1 MIADLAIIVETSRAI
16 LQLLL
21 LCGGAIL
28 CVLTAAIVFHLLGW
42 HRQ

>member
-1 MIADLAIIVETSRAI
+1 MIADLATVVETTRAL
-16 LQLLL
+16 LQLLM

-28 CVLTAAIVFHLLGW
+28 CLLTAVIVFHLLGW